1 MSYVLGITGGIASG
15 KSTVVNVFRSAGFP
29 IVDGDVVAREVVEPG
44 TPGLFA
50 LVEAFGEMII
60 TPKGTLNRRKL
71 GNLIFR
77 DEEERKKLNRT
88 LEPFIRNEIDRQI
101 EVARKSNSLV
111 IADIPLLYEGHY
123 ENQMDAIAVVY
134 IDHATQLRRL
144 MVRNQLSEMEA
155 MNRIN
160 SQMPL
165 NEKKQLADVIFDN
178 SGTLEETADQVIKW
192 LKKQAFIE

>member
-1 MSYVLGITGGIASG
+1 
-15 KSTVVNVFRSAGFP
+15 
-29 IVDGDVVAREVVEPG
+29 
-44 TPGLFA
+44 
-50 LVEAFGEMII
+50 
-60 TPKGTLNRRKL
+60 
-71 GNLIFR
+71 
-77 DEEERKKLNRT
+77 
-88 LEPFIRNEIDRQI
+88 
-101 EVARKSNSLV
+101 
-111 IADIPLLYEGHY
+111 
-123 ENQMDAIAVVY
+123 MDAIAVVY